1 MFFFNIQNEVHLLWN
16 ANMHVLL
23 LLIYIQNWLSV
34 QSWPPLP
41 LEPASPPARPYRNSP
56 SDSWSSP
63 PPYSFL
69 AGTWQKTLSL
79 AAYLV
84 TSLCQHC
91 HYTKRKYHLLYLF
104 HKLEVLSAITSY
116 IEGGGTFL
124 GLILVSLGIQHKR
137 NWVEFLTLDSL
148 GNLWFSTAFPS
159 RID

>member
-1 MFFFNIQNEVHLLWN
+1 MYSVKKRCSFSIYKMKLIFFEMQ
-16 ANMHVLL
+16 NMHVLL

-41 LEPASPPARPYRNSP
+41 LEPASPPGRPYRNSP

-116 IEGGGTFL
+116 IEGGVPSWAWSWFL
-124 GLILVSLGIQHKR
+124 WGYSIREIGS
-137 NWVEFLTLDSL
+137 NF
-148 GNLWFSTAFPS
+148 
-159 RID
+159 